1 MPSPEPAAR
10 PRLILVSGVSGS
22 GKTTYA
28 RTLEQDGFARLTLD
42 ERVWAADPS
51 GHPTPETTASCEADL
66 RAEATTLLSAGQ
78 DVCVDLPLCKRSQR
92 DAYRA
97 LAADAGATAE
107 LVWVQARPATLH
119 ARIAA
124 RAGHEGPNAFPIAPE
139 QLDRFIAGFD
149 QPAPDEDARLIVT
162 D

>member
-10 PRLILVSGVSGS
+10 PRLVLVSGVSGS

-66 RAEATTLLSAGQ
+66 RAEATAL
-78 DVCVDLPLCKRSQR
+78 
-92 DAYRA
+92 
-97 LAADAGATAE
+97 LAA
-107 LVWVQARPATLH
+107 V
-119 ARIAA
+119 
-124 RAGHEGPNAFPIAPE
+124 RAVCDIWP
-139 QLDRFIAGFD
+139 L
-149 QPAPDEDARLIVT
+149 
-162 D
+162 